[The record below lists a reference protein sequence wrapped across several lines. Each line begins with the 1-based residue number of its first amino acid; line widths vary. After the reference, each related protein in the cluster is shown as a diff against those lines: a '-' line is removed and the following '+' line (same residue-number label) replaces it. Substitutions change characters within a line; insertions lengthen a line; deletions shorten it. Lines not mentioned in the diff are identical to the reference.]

1 MAEKQMNAVLRLR
14 RDSENNFNR
23 SNLILQ
29 KGEAAVVV
37 TPFNGTQIKIGNGED
52 TFNSLPYETFGLLLK
67 GYKDNDRFL
76 ESDQSTVVNPA
87 NHILFLD
94 IPTGFMYYWDG
105 IQYVY
110 VNKTEIP
117 VATDQIAGI
126 VKLYNDLNN
135 HNVDGAITQNAV
147 VKMAENIESI
157 TFNMDQDDE
166 RLDMDLLPLK
176 NVKIIG

>member
-14 RDSENNFNR
+14 RDDESKFTN
-23 SNLILQ
+23 SNITLL
-29 KGEAAVVV
+29 KGEVAVVN
-37 TPFNGTQIKIGNGED
+37 TKFNGVQLKIGNGED
-52 TFNSLPYETFGLLLK
+52 SFNVLPYETFGLLLK
-67 GYKDNDRFL
+67 GYKNDNQFL
-76 ESDQSTVVNPA
+76 ETDQSTVVNPV

-105 IQYVY
+105 TQYVY

-157 TFNMDQDDE
+157 TFNMDKDDE

-176 NVKIIG
+176 NVKII